1 MENNSFSAGLRELAD
16 AVDAHSELFPKSS
29 VEMSIYTT
37 SLERAKAI
45 LTVYPKAVIDVSQ
58 ILNYVGISIQFGAL
72 KVNYVGTH
80 DNLVRPIIE
89 DGKVKWVLHP
99 ELQDVLLGKF

>member
-29 VEMSIYTT
+29 VEMSIYIT

-45 LTVYPKAVIDVSQ
+45 LTIYPKVVIDVNQ
-58 ILNYVGISIQFGAL
+58 IHNYVGINIQFGAL
-72 KVNYVGTH
+72 KVNHVGSR
-80 DNLVRPIIE
+80 DNLARPIIE